1 MNKKKSYVALLSL
14 LAMMTIVFIGCSNG
28 GTCYEGSVYKI
39 YGEYASVYI
48 ENGPDNGIP
57 VNTPICFNSKD
68 LPNIQMFEDCVIS
81 FQILDYKPIE
91 YNVIPYMAPIFEC
104 NVKPCN

>member
-39 YGEYASVYI
+39 YGEYVSATDLGKTIKKVTSI
-48 ENGPDNGIP
+48 GTS
-57 VNTPICFNSKD
+57 TPSGWAAGANRTS
-68 LPNIQMFEDCVIS
+68 N
-81 FQILDYKPIE
+81 
-91 YNVIPYMAPIFEC
+91 
-104 NVKPCN
+104 